1 MTTTDSATPTNKLSV
16 EIWSDVVCPWCFI
29 GKRRFEAALEI
40 FETAHPDI
48 EIDVAYRAFQLD
60 PTAAPGVIEPVRQ
73 AYEKKF
79 GGPEQASQI
88 IDRVTAEAAA
98 EGLDFN
104 MDIALR
110 SNTLAAH
117 RLLALAEKQGCQHE
131 LKERLMQAY
140 FSEGIA
146 IGDVDELV
154 RLGEEVGLDP
164 ETARSWL
171 DSDGGKA
178 EVLESLQYAGA
189 AGITSVPTFVF
200 NREHGIPGAQPA
212 ELFVKVLEELTLPGE

>member
-1 MTTTDSATPTNKLSV
+1 MTNLQV

-29 GKRRFEAALEI
+29 GKRRFETALATFRE
-40 FETAHPDI
+40 ANPDVQ
-48 EIDVAYRAFQLD
+48 IDVAYRAFQLD
-60 PTAAPGVIEPVRQ
+60 PTAPPGVIEPVKE
-73 AYEKKF
+73 AYIKKF
-79 GGPEQASQI
+79 GGPEQAQQI
-88 IDRVTAEAAA
+88 IDRVTEEAAG

-117 RLLALAEKQGCQHE
+117 RLLALAEKHGVQE
-131 LKERLMQAY
+131 ALKERLMLAY

-146 IGDVDELV
+146 ISDVDELI
-154 RLGEEVGLDP
+154 RLGAEVGLDA
-164 ETARSWL
+164 EVTRGWL
-171 DSDGGKA
+171 DGDGGKA
-178 EVLESLQYAGA
+178 EVLENLEFAGA

-212 ELFVKVLEELTLPGE
+212 EVFVKVLEELTANES

>member
-1 MTTTDSATPTNKLSV
+1 MTNLQV

-29 GKRRFEAALEI
+29 GKRRFESALET
-40 FETAHPDI
+40 FRASHPDV

-60 PTAAPGVIEPVRQ
+60 PTAPPGVMEPVKD
-73 AYEKKF
+73 AYVKKF
-79 GGPEQASQI
+79 GGVEQAQQI
-88 IDRVTAEAAA
+88 IDRVTEEAAG

-117 RLLALAEKQGCQHE
+117 RLLALAEQHGVQQE
-131 LKERLMQAY
+131 LKERLMVAY

-154 RLGEEVGLDP
+154 RLGGEVGLDP
-164 ETARSWL
+164 EVSQGWL
-171 DSDGGKA
+171 DGEGGKA
-178 EVLESLQYAGA
+178 EVLENLQFAGS

-212 ELFVKVLEELTLPGE
+212 EVFVKVLEELALDES